1 MAREPPLAARHLRK
15 RRQGPRPQ
23 AGTTGIFLNPEWSSI
38 MSDQEENWQD
48 LFKRDLSAD
57 ELEAARAATPGETVG
72 RRQLKRIRRNAILA
86 VRRKVTG
93 HAERHWRRERQ

>member
-1 MAREPPLAARHLRK
+1 MARGSPLASRHLWE

-23 AGTTGIFLNPEWSSI
+23 AGTTGIFLNPERTNI
-38 MSDQEENWQD
+38 MSDLEEDWRD
-48 LFKRDLSAD
+48 LFKRDLSAS

-93 HAERHWRRERQ
+93 HAERHWRRERR